1 VEPLAWRRTS
11 RTREEGISGDLAAA
25 RTGANIR
32 GSSMAAVMGV
42 VGWRSCAQEL

>member
-1 VEPLAWRRTS
+1 M
-11 RTREEGISGDLAAA
+11 REDGIRGDFAAA

-42 VGWRSCAQEL
+42 VGWCSCAQEL